1 MTLLFQQQA
10 GLGLIG
16 WLIVFAA
23 FYFLKDVVFK
33 KDKPND
39 NNDQTKSE

>member
-1 MTLLFQQQA
+1 MMLIMQQQA

-16 WLIVFAA
+16 WALVFVA

-39 NNDQTKSE
+39 KDDQPKSE